1 VIAPPGPNDPAQ
13 ALRALAEQ
21 LRGEE
26 TVIAPHVVEPGA
38 APALGLLA
46 AACPRGSEAPAE
58 YAQVVESVREGYL
71 LHYGEPRILR
81 PDDPD
86 LSLLAGDYLYARGIE
101 RLAALG
107 DTEAVRELGDLIS
120 LSAECHAEGRLEV
133 IPPLWLAATIAV
145 GSGGEAGHEAAK
157 EGARALEASAADRLW
172 EAARA
177 RAERLGVGDALERA
191 AEGIDFPTPRVDPS
205 G

>member
-1 VIAPPGPNDPAQ
+1 VIAAAQ
-13 ALRALAEQ
+13 LEAPEDALRAVAAQ
-21 LRGEE
+21 LRGEQG
-26 TVIAPHVVEPGA
+26 VIAPHVVEPRDS
-38 APALGLLA
+38 PALGLLA
-46 AACPRGSEAPAE
+46 AACPRGAEAPGQ

-71 LHYGEPRILR
+71 LHYGDPRLLR

-86 LSLLAGDYLYARGIE
+86 LALLAGDYLYARGIE
-101 RLAALG
+101 RLATLG

-133 IPPLWLAATIAV
+133 VPPLWLAATLAV
-145 GSGGEAGHEAAK
+145 GSGADSAHEAAK
-157 EGARALEASAADRLW
+157 DEARALAPT
-172 EAARA
+172 AARRVWEVA
-177 RAERLGVGDALERA
+177 RERAALLGVGEALSRA